1 MPSTDPDRRPA
12 RTVRAEAAKQT
23 RLWAMSAIC
32 ALAGAGMV
40 WRTGEVIPGV
50 SAFLITLAVLGPL
63 LWVYE
68 RRKH

>member
-1 MPSTDPDRRPA
+1 MPANPRPRPA
-12 RTVRAEAAKQT
+12 RDTRAEVAKQA
-23 RLWAMSAIC
+23 RLWSLSAVC

-40 WRTGEVIPGV
+40 WRTSELLPGI

-68 RRKH
+68 RRKR